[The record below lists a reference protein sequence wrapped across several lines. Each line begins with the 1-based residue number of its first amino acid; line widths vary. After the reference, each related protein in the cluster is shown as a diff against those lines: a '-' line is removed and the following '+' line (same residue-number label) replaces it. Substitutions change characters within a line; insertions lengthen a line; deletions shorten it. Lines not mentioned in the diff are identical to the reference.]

1 MEVVPVQ
8 CGPPVN
14 ESERTALAR
23 IKARLIAEPGNDL
36 WLLLSNLAFSTTHRR
51 QSDEIDIVAIGP
63 PGVQVVEVK
72 HWTGTWIKRNRGIVE
87 GEAERVSEKARK
99 IGTTLR
105 EHVENLPRVDGVFL
119 VTQLASKV
127 APIKGLSPIRGIPFH
142 TLKSCD
148 DAVGLY
154 ANKVLTREEIRKLGE
169 VLEPKSAVAVDGTLK
184 RMASYRNLVL
194 RTSADRRFHRVYDAK
209 HSSLQERVKLHLYDL
224 SASDDPMAEQ
234 KAEREWKS
242 LNKLYGFP
250 WAPRIVDSFQDAP
263 GYPGE
268 IKFFATAD
276 YAAPSIEER
285 AGEAS
290 WDAAARLSFARDT
303 VKALRELH
311 ESKPD
316 GEGVMLHRNLTPR
329 TILVNHDNSPIL
341 TGFEHARIPTDV
353 TVAAPDA
360 LAEWEDQVA
369 PEVRAL
375 GRGAADQRSDV
386 FSLCA
391 SLAVLFKGTD
401 GESVAEIAEIL
412 TSGTEHD
419 PKKRISLPELEDSL
433 SKRLGESVRALP
445 SPPAR
450 FWAEG
455 QIVQF
460 GEDSYKIVSKL
471 GSGGVGT
478 TFKVTKLD
486 RESQEEFGTYVA
498 KVVHDKE
505 TGKRVLGAYR
515 LAHPH
520 LHHSSLSIIFEVA
533 PKWQENNFLALMTWI
548 EGEPIG
554 EYIGLLPLLAEDL
567 QEESGEALALRW
579 LRSACEALRVLHDKN
594 LLHGDVSPRNMIISD
609 AGLVLT
615 DYDCVTSIG
624 APAPSP
630 GTVSYCSLSY
640 QQGLKAAPSDD
651 LFALAASFFH
661 VLYDRE
667 PFWHDGALAKERGLN
682 WDGLDCEIHPKLHEF
697 LNRATDPDPTKR
709 LPDAASALSILR
721 SPKTASATDKA
732 AQNSSA
738 STAEIQGSSPPDLKS
753 KPKTKERRKS
763 SDSQGAASP
772 YDGAQNENSSLSP
785 SRVATLSSRNRESGG
800 EKTRAPIE
808 PKDSDF
814 PSHAISPFQEMGTYE
829 LEMGAYEFLWTKPK
843 TTFRSL
849 SELFAQHPGSKPSD
863 FVEQQEA
870 SECAEF
876 VKQRFAEAGIKKF
889 GVRVHGDG
897 DYPERLR
904 DATHPV
910 EVLYY
915 QGRWELA
922 ASRTVAVIGTRNPTR
937 DGLSRTLHLVR
948 ELVKDKFTVVS
959 SLAAGVDQMVHKVAM
974 KNDGQTIALIGTPL
988 SHSYPKENARLQRD
1002 LAENFLVVSPV
1013 PVKRY
1018 ESQDYRLNRRCFP
1031 ERSPMLPTLTEATII
1046 VEAGE
1051 NSGTLIQARAALAQ
1065 KRKLFVLDNNF
1076 RNSRLSWPGKLADK
1090 GAIRVR
1096 DYDDIRQQLCQILH

>member
-14 ESERTALAR
+14 ESERKALER

-36 WLLLSNLAFSTTHRR
+36 WLLLSNLAFSTTHLR

-72 HWTGTWIKRNRGIVE
+72 HWTETWVKRNRDIVK

-99 IGTTLR
+99 VGTTLR
-105 EHVENLPRVDGVFL
+105 DHVENLPRVDGVFL

-127 APIKGLSPIRGIPFH
+127 AAIKGLRPIRGIPFH

-154 ANKVLTREEIRKLGE
+154 AKKALTREDIRKLGE

-194 RTSADRRFHRVYDAK
+194 RTPADQRFHRVYDAK

-242 LNKLYGFP
+242 LNKLYGFA
-250 WAPRIVDSFQDAP
+250 WAPRIVDSFQDTP

-276 YAAPSIEER
+276 YAAPSVEER
-285 AGEAS
+285 AVDAS

-311 ESKPD
+311 ESNPD

-329 TILVNHDNSPIL
+329 TILVNHDNSPVL

-353 TVAAPDA
+353 TVATPDA
-360 LAEWEDQVA
+360 SMEWEDQVA
-369 PEVRAL
+369 PEVRTL

-391 SLAVLFKGTD
+391 SLALLFKGTD
-401 GESVAEIAEIL
+401 GEAVAAIL
-412 TSGTEHD
+412 TSGAKHD
-419 PKKRISLPELEDSL
+419 PKERISLPELEDRL
-433 SKRLGESVRALP
+433 SERLGESVPVLP
-445 SPPAR
+445 PPPAR

-460 GEDSYKIVSKL
+460 GEDSYKIMSNL

-478 TFKVTKLD
+478 TFKVKKLD
-486 RESQEEFGTYVA
+486 RESQREFGTYVA
-498 KVVHDKE
+498 KVVHDKK
-505 TGKRVLGAYR
+505 TGKRVLGSYR

-548 EGEPIG
+548 EGEPLG

-567 QEESGEALALRW
+567 QEESGESLALRW
-579 LRSACEALRVLHDKN
+579 LCSACEALRVLHDKN
-594 LLHGDVSPRNMIISD
+594 LLHGDISPRNMIVSD
-609 AGLVLT
+609 AELVLT

-624 APAPSP
+624 APASSP
-630 GTVSYCSLSY
+630 GTVLYCSLSY
-640 QQGLKAAPSDD
+640 QQRLKAAPSDD

-661 VLYDRE
+661 VLYERE
-667 PFWHDGALAKERGLN
+667 PFWRDGALAKERGLN
-682 WDGLDCEIHPKLHEF
+682 WDGLDCQIYPKLHEF
-697 LNRATDPDPTKR
+697 LNRATDPDPAKR
-709 LPDAASALSILR
+709 FPDAASALSTLR
-721 SPKTASATDKA
+721 SSNAASAADKA
-732 AQNSSA
+732 AQKSSV
-738 STAEIQGSSPPDLKS
+738 STAEIRGSSPTDLKS
-753 KPKTKERRKS
+753 NSKTKERRKS
-763 SDSQGAASP
+763 SDSEGAARPSK
-772 YDGAQNENSSLSP
+772 GTQIENSNLSP
-785 SRVATLSSRNRESGG
+785 NSVVTRSSRNKESGG
-800 EKTRAPIE
+800 EKTRASLK
-808 PKDSDF
+808 PKDSDL
-814 PSHAISPFQEMGTYE
+814 SSRTISPYQ
-829 LEMGAYEFLWTKPK
+829 EMGAYEFLWTKPK
-843 TTFRSL
+843 TTFESL
-849 SELFAQHPGSKPSD
+849 SELFAQHPGSVPSD

-876 VKQRFAEAGIKKF
+876 VKRRFAEAGIKQF

-897 DYPERLR
+897 EYPERLR
-904 DATHPV
+904 DATHPI
-910 EVLYY
+910 EVFYY

-937 DGLSRTLHLVR
+937 DGLARTKRLVR
-948 ELVKDKFTVVS
+948 VLVKDKFTVVS
-959 SLAAGVDQMVHKVAM
+959 SLAAGVDRMVHEVAM
-974 KNDGQTIALIGTPL
+974 ENDGQTIALIGTPL
-988 SHSYPKENARLQRD
+988 SHSYPKENARLQSEI
-1002 LAENFLVVSPV
+1002 AENFLVVSPV

-1018 ESQDYRLNRRCFP
+1018 ESQDYRLNRRYFP
-1031 ERSPMLPTLTEATII
+1031 ERSMMLPTLAEATII

-1051 NSGTLIQARAALAQ
+1051 NSETLLHARAALAQ
-1065 KRKLFVLDNNF
+1065 RRKLLVLDSNF
-1076 RNSRLSWPGKLADK
+1076 LNSRLSWPGKLAEK
-1090 GAIRVR
+1090 GAIRVKT
-1096 DYDDIRQQLCQILH
+1096 YDDIKQQLSQGKHRARARN

>member
-14 ESERTALAR
+14 ESERKALER

-36 WLLLSNLAFSTTHRR
+36 WLLLSNLTFSTTHLR

-63 PGVQVVEVK
+63 PGAQVIEVK
-72 HWTGTWIKRNRGIVE
+72 HWTETWVKRNRAIVE

-127 APIKGLSPIRGIPFH
+127 AAIRRLSPIRGIPFH

-154 ANKVLTREEIRKLGE
+154 AKKVLTRDDIRKLGE
-169 VLEPKSAVAVDGTLK
+169 ALEPKSAVAVDGTLK
-184 RMASYRNLVL
+184 QMASYRNLVL
-194 RTSADRRFHRVYDAK
+194 RTPAGQRFHRVYDAK

-242 LNKLYGFP
+242 LNKLYVFT

-268 IKFFATAD
+268 IKFFTTAD

-285 AGEAS
+285 AVDAS
-290 WDAAARLSFARDT
+290 WDADARLSFARDT

-311 ESKPD
+311 ESNPN

-329 TILVNHDNSPIL
+329 TILVNHDNSPVL

-353 TVAAPDA
+353 TVAIPDA
-360 LAEWEDQVA
+360 SMEWEDQVA
-369 PEVRAL
+369 PEIRTL

-391 SLAVLFKGTD
+391 SLSLLFKSTD
-401 GESVAEIAEIL
+401 GDSVAEIAEIL

-419 PKKRISLPELEDSL
+419 PNKRISLPELEGSL
-433 SKRLGESVRALP
+433 SERLGESVPELP
-445 SPPAR
+445 PSPAR

-460 GEDSYKIVSKL
+460 GEDSYKIISNL

-478 TFKVTKLD
+478 TFKVTKFD
-486 RESQEEFGTYVA
+486 RETQEEFGTYVA

-567 QEESGEALALRW
+567 QEESSEALALRW
-579 LRSACEALRVLHDKN
+579 LRSACEALLVLHNKN
-594 LLHGDVSPRNMIISD
+594 LIHGDVSPRNMIVSD
-609 AGLVLT
+609 TELVLT

-624 APAPSP
+624 APASSP

-640 QQGLKAAPSDD
+640 QQCLNAAPSDD

-661 VLYDRE
+661 VLFERE

-682 WDGLDCEIHPKLHEF
+682 WDGLDYQIYPKLHVF
-697 LNRATDPDPTKR
+697 LNRATDPDPAKR
-709 LPDAASALSILR
+709 FASVESALSTLIPLN
-721 SPKTASATDKA
+721 ASSAAGKA
-732 AQNSSA
+732 AQNA
-738 STAEIQGSSPPDLKS
+738 SVGIAEIRGSTPTDSES
-753 KPKTKERRKS
+753 KTETMGRRKC
-763 SDSQGAASP
+763 SDSQGAASLP
-772 YDGAQNENSSLSP
+772 KGEQNENSSLVT
-785 SRVATLSSRNRESGG
+785 SRAAIISSRNKEGSG
-800 EKTRAPIE
+800 EKKLAPLE
-808 PKDSDF
+808 PKKSDF
-814 PSHAISPFQEMGTYE
+814 SSHAVSPFQ
-829 LEMGAYEFLWTKPK
+829 EMGAYEFLWTKPK
-843 TTFRSL
+843 TTFESL
-849 SELFAQHPGSKPSD
+849 SELFARHPGSMPSD
-863 FVEQQEA
+863 FVGQQEA
-870 SECAEF
+870 LECAEF
-876 VKQRFAEAGIKKF
+876 VKQRFTEAGIKQF

-897 DYPERLR
+897 EYPERLR

-910 EVLYY
+910 EVFYY

-922 ASRTVAVIGTRNPTR
+922 ASRTVAIIGTRNPTR
-937 DGLSRTLHLVR
+937 NGLARTLRLVR
-948 ELVKDKFTVVS
+948 ELVTDKFTVVS
-959 SLAAGVDQMVHKVAM
+959 SLAAGVDRKVHEVAM
-974 KNDGQTIALIGTPL
+974 ENDGRTIALIGTPL
-988 SHSYPKENARLQRD
+988 SHSYPKENARLQRA
-1002 LAENFLVVSPV
+1002 LAENFLVVSQV

-1018 ESQDYRLNRRCFP
+1018 ESQDYRLNRKYFP
-1031 ERSPMLPTLTEATII
+1031 ERSMLLPALTEATII

-1051 NSGTLIQARAALAQ
+1051 NSETLLQARSALAQ
-1065 KRKLFVLDNNF
+1065 KRKLLVLDSNF
-1076 RNSRLSWPGKLADK
+1076 RNSRLSWPGKLAEK
-1090 GAIRVR
+1090 GAIRVST
-1096 DYDDIRQQLCQILH
+1096 YDDIRQQLSQTTHRVRARK